1 MTFNSILAAQTDFS
15 IGESVLT
22 VGKLVKDA
30 ESAGAKAVAITDT
43 MSVTAMIDF
52 TSRCKKAGIKPVIG
66 VRLRLVDDHMARKVK
81 GEKWRQQEWFVTA
94 YVKSEKGLMWV
105 FKMLSIANDEDHF
118 YFTPKLSVKE
128 FAQETMN
135 VGGDDLAIVLG
146 GPHALLTHP
155 KVDQIMTIV
164 SNSLGQDNVFVGLTP
179 INIPY
184 FDSMNALAVKL
195 AQDKGYPLISTR
207 PAYYGKGDSAA
218 AEVMNEISKN
228 GDMGSIWHNSPYYDD
243 AHVLDAATFGRETAQ
258 AGLRLAKQR
267 GLKDMNAY
275 VRAAVENTIRLVDS
289 ISFEWQKQA
298 PSLPVMAPNEF
309 AALTKLCVEGFRKR
323 FAAPVFGHQPSMQEL
338 SDVYKPRLAYELEV
352 LKTLGFS
359 GYFLLVHDVVS
370 FAKSSG
376 ILVGPGRGSV
386 GGSLV
391 AYLVGITDC
400 DPIRFG
406 LMFERFINPSRIDL
420 PDADLDFMSERRHE
434 VVDYLI
440 EKYGKARVAGIS
452 NFGTLGAASAIRDV
466 SRIFKLP
473 EFEYRCSKFVPKK
486 NGQPLE
492 LADAAAA
499 VPEIAAFRDKQTE
512 LWPVMEKLEGV
523 IRNMAQHA
531 AGVVVA
537 GCDLVERSV
546 VESRK
551 GSAVVN
557 WDKRIVED
565 QGLIKM
571 DLLGLSTLDLI
582 DLTLQYC
589 RKRHSKKID
598 LMRIPL
604 DDEKVLANFAAG
616 LTNGVF
622 QFESGGM
629 KRLLREL
636 GKDGSITFDDITA
649 ATALYRPGP
658 MESGMMDS
666 YWKRKQGLES
676 VEYPH
681 EVTEEILKPTF
692 GTMVYQEQVMKISQ
706 VVAGY
711 TGAEADTLRKI
722 MGKKE
727 PDKMALQRG
736 KFVDGAVATI
746 KADKDWAESLFD
758 DIAKFAGYGFNKSHS
773 VEYTLISY
781 QVMWLKTYYPVEFFA
796 AALTLMKEDNLP
808 GLLRD
813 ASRLGITIDMPDV
826 NHSTERFEIVTDTR
840 LVIPFTRV
848 KGIGE
853 RTAVAIVEARKAGP
867 FTSMA
872 DFEAKARGRNCNV
885 GHIKK
890 LDEIGA
896 FANIEPGQK
905 PTTHPDRIL
914 SQRELI
920 PGLVSALVPVN
931 RSMLKDKDTKLAIVD
946 LVREWQANH
955 GPNGDNDGFPV
966 KTVIGRNMKFM
977 VITDAPTNGEERD
990 GSLTTGNSFIATQ
1003 EALDSA
1009 DLGKGDGYWTSMIK
1023 RTKKGKQITPDEIER
1038 YAPYLN
1044 RELELLKPPVVV
1056 LLGSNVVRRFLPDFK
1071 GKASEAAGEVVY
1083 LKEFDANFVIG
1094 FSPGEIYHNPEK
1106 QDDLNKVFARVAE
1119 IV

>member
-1 MTFNSILAAQTDFS
+1 MNYHSILAAQSDFS
-15 IGESVLT
+15 IGESILT
-22 VGKLVKDA
+22 VEKLVKDA
-30 ESAGAKAVAITDT
+30 VRQNAEAVALTDT
-43 MSVTAMIDF
+43 MSVTGMIDF
-52 TSRCKKAGIKPVIG
+52 TNRCQKAKIKPIIG
-66 VRLRLVDDHMARKVK
+66 CRLRLVDDHMARKVK
-81 GEKWRQQEWFVTA
+81 GEKWKQQEWFVTV
-94 YVKSEKGLMWV
+94 YVKSEKGMMWV
-105 FKMLSIANDEDHF
+105 FKMLSLANDEDHF
-118 YFTPKLSVKE
+118 YFTPKLSISE
-128 FAQETMN
+128 LMDETTK
-135 VGGDDLAIVLG
+135 VTGEDLAIVVG
-146 GPHALLTHP
+146 GAQSLATH
-155 KVDQIMTIV
+155 KNIGMILA
-164 SNSLGQDNVFVGLTP
+164 SLVTSLDKKNVYLGLTP
-179 INIPY
+179 IDIPY
-184 FDSMNALAVKL
+184 YDSMNAIAVRL
-195 AQDKGYPLISTR
+195 SEQLELPLISTR
-207 PAYYGKGDSAA
+207 PAYYGVGDSAA

-228 GDMGSIWHNSPYYDD
+228 GDMGSIWHNSPFYDD
-243 AHVLDAATFGRETAQ
+243 AHIMEAATFGRQTAL
-258 AGLRLAKQR
+258 ACIRLAKWR
-267 GLKDMNAY
+267 GVPDMNKH
-275 VRAAVENTIRLVDS
+275 VRAATENTIRLVDS
-289 ISFEWQKQA
+289 IGFVWKKQA

-309 AALTKLCVEGFRKR
+309 AELTKLCIEGFKKR
-323 FAAPVFGHQPSMQEL
+323 FAAPVFGHQPSTEEL
-338 SDVYKPRLAYELEV
+338 RDVYKPRLAYELEV

-359 GYFLLVHDVVS
+359 GYFLLVHDVVR

-391 AYLVGITDC
+391 AYLIGVTDC

-406 LMFERFINPSRIDL
+406 LLFERFINPSRIDL

-434 VVDYLI
+434 VVDYLVG
-440 EKYGKARVAGIS
+440 KYGKSRVAGIS

-492 LADAAAA
+492 LSEAAAA
-499 VPEIAAFRDKQTE
+499 VPEIAAFRDKHTE

-537 GCDLVERSV
+537 GCDLIERAV

-551 GSAVVN
+551 GSTVVN

-571 DLLGLSTLDLI
+571 DILGLSTLDLI

-604 DDEKVLANFAAG
+604 DDPKVLDNFAQG
-616 LTNGVF
+616 MTNGVF

-636 GKDGSITFDDITA
+636 GKDGAITFDDITA

-666 YWKRKQGLES
+666 YWKRKQGIES

-681 EVTEEILKPTF
+681 EVTEEVLKPTF

-727 PDKMALQRG
+727 PDKMALQRD

-746 KADKDWAESLFD
+746 GAERDWAESLFD

-813 ASRLGITIDMPDV
+813 AARLGITVDMPDI
-826 NHSTERFEIVTDTR
+826 NHSTARFEIVTDTR
-840 LVIPFTRV
+840 LVIPLMRV

-853 RTAVAIVEARKAGP
+853 RTANAIVEARKAGP
-867 FTSMA
+867 FTSRA
-872 DFEAKARGRNCNV
+872 DFEARARGRNCNV
-885 GHIKK
+885 GHIGK
-890 LDEIGA
+890 LDQIGA
-896 FANIEPGQK
+896 FANIDPGQL
-905 PTTHPDRIL
+905 PTTHPDRIRA
-914 SQRELI
+914 QRELI

-931 RSMLKDKDTKLAIVD
+931 RSMCRDQDTKIKILQ
-946 LVREWQANH
+946 LRQEWQSKH
-955 GPNGDNDGFPV
+955 GPNGDNDGYPV
-966 KTVIGRNMKFM
+966 KSVIGKVMKFM

-990 GSLTTGNSFIATQ
+990 GALTSGNSFISIQ

-1009 DLGKGDGYWTSMIK
+1009 DLGKRDGYWTSLIK
-1023 RTKKGKQITPDEIER
+1023 RTKKGKQITPDEIAR
-1038 YAPYLN
+1038 YQPYLKQ
-1044 RELELLKPPVVV
+1044 EIELLKPPVIV
-1056 LLGSNVVRRFLPDFK
+1056 LLGSTVVRHFLPEFK

-1083 LKEFDANFVIG
+1083 SKEYDANLVIG

-1106 QDDLNKVFARVAE
+1106 QDDLNKVFSRVAE
-1119 IV
+1119 II

>member
-1 MTFNSILAAQTDFS
+1 MSFHSILAAQTDFS

-30 ESAGAKAVAITDT
+30 EAAGAKAVAITDT

-81 GEKWRQQEWFVTA
+81 GEKWRQPEWFVTA

-118 YFTPKLSVKE
+118 YFTPKLSVGELLGEAADRK
-128 FAQETMN
+128 
-135 VGGDDLAIVLG
+135 VSGDDIALVLG
-146 GPHALLTHP
+146 GPHALTAHP
-155 KVDQIMTIV
+155 NIKAILSTLSAALDV
-164 SNSLGQDNVFVGLTP
+164 NSVFLGITP
-179 INIPY
+179 IDIPY

-195 AQDKGYPLISTR
+195 AQNNGNPVISTR
-207 PAYYGKGDSAA
+207 PAYYGKGDAAA

-258 AGLRLAKQR
+258 AGIRLAKQR
-267 GLKDMNAY
+267 GVKEMNAY

-289 ISFEWQKQA
+289 VTFEWKKQA
-298 PSLPVMAPNEF
+298 PSLPIMAPNEF
-309 AALTKLCVEGFRKR
+309 GALTKLCVEGFRKR
-323 FAAPVFGHQPSMQEL
+323 FAAPVFGHQPTMQEL

-440 EKYGKARVAGIS
+440 AKYGKARVAGIS

-492 LADAAAA
+492 LADAASA

-537 GCDLVERSV
+537 GCDLIERSV

-616 LTNGVF
+616 MTNGVF
-622 QFESGGM
+622 QYEGGGAKRMLKDMASSGIPLTFEDVSAV
-629 KRLLREL
+629 
-636 GKDGSITFDDITA
+636 S
-649 ATALYRPGP
+649 ALNRPGP
-658 MESGMMDS
+658 LDAGFHTNYINNRAGNSSPEIPHYTMEP
-666 YWKRKQGLES
+666 
-676 VEYPH
+676 V
-681 EVTEEILKPTF
+681 LKETF
-692 GTMVYQEQVMKISQ
+692 GVMVYQEQIMAIAKTL
-706 VVAGY
+706 AGF
-711 TGAEADTLRKI
+711 TGAESDTLRKAI
-722 MGKKE
+722 GKKD
-727 PDKMALQRG
+727 PVMMKKMTEQ
-736 KFVDGAVATI
+736 FVAGATAGYVEVELDDG
-746 KADKDWAESLFD
+746 S
-758 DIAKFAGYGFNKSHS
+758 IAKVH
-773 VEYTLISY
+773 
-781 QVMWLKTYYPVEFFA
+781 
-796 AALTLMKEDNLP
+796 
-808 GLLRD
+808 
-813 ASRLGITIDMPDV
+813 
-826 NHSTERFEIVTDTR
+826 
-840 LVIPFTRV
+840 
-848 KGIGE
+848 
-853 RTAVAIVEARKAGP
+853 RK
-867 FTSMA
+867 
-872 DFEAKARGRNCNV
+872 R
-885 GHIKK
+885 
-890 LDEIGA
+890 
-896 FANIEPGQK
+896 
-905 PTTHPDRIL
+905 
-914 SQRELI
+914 
-920 PGLVSALVPVN
+920 
-931 RSMLKDKDTKLAIVD
+931 
-946 LVREWQANH
+946 
-955 GPNGDNDGFPV
+955 
-966 KTVIGRNMKFM
+966 KF
-977 VITDAPTNGEERD
+977 
-990 GSLTTGNSFIATQ
+990 
-1003 EALDSA
+1003 
-1009 DLGKGDGYWTSMIK
+1009 K
-1023 RTKKGKQITPDEIER
+1023 
-1038 YAPYLN
+1038 
-1044 RELELLKPPVVV
+1044 
-1056 LLGSNVVRRFLPDFK
+1056 
-1071 GKASEAAGEVVY
+1071 
-1083 LKEFDANFVIG
+1083 
-1094 FSPGEIYHNPEK
+1094 
-1106 QDDLNKVFARVAE
+1106 VAE
-1119 IV
+1119 NQDVHDIEIIMKQGFTLAEAI